1 MKKFRNLEEVVDHLT
16 DGLTDQ
22 ERKDIREKGIGNPY
36 FGMQLRN
43 SFGLWW
49 TPELFLKNT
58 TKWDRFLY
66 CVFGIKPKQALYSPE
81 IPPLVQ
87 WFHNRGFYH
96 ADDMSSV
103 IIEAFKAKVNGKE
116 YKIHVTYTKIK
127 KHWEKEGITD
137 MQKEFAPWSI

>member
-1 MKKFRNLEEVVDHLT
+1 MKQFKNLEEVVDHLY
-16 DGLTDQ
+16 DGLTN
-22 ERKDIREKGIGNPY
+22 EEKDYIIEHGIVNPY
-36 FGMQLRN
+36 LGMQIRN

-49 TPELFLKNT
+49 KPDYFLKNT
-58 TKWDRFLY
+58 TKWQRFKY
-66 CVFGIKPKQALYSPE
+66 RVFGIKPKQALYSPE

-103 IIEAFKAKVNGKE
+103 IIEAFKAKVKDEE

-127 KHWEKEGITD
+127 KHWEKEGIID
-137 MQKEFAPWSI
+137 MQKEFAPWSL